1 MVTLKPT
8 RFEAADLERTA
19 ENLLVVVGEVARELH
34 AGNAA
39 LPGVRLDSSLA
50 DDFALDSLAR
60 IELGA
65 RIERTFNVTLSEAAL
80 FEADTP
86 RDLLRAVLRT
96 AGSAPLK
103 ASAVIADVRSGQAQ
117 AAPENVETLGEL
129 LAWHVGEHG
138 DRPHI
143 QFYDDYTDGEI
154 LTYRELWDGATA
166 VAAGLQGRGLEPGQT
181 VALMLPTSRD
191 YFFAFYGV
199 VLAGGVPV
207 PIYPPVRRAQLEDH
221 LRRQSRIL
229 VNCRASMLVATND
242 AIQVA
247 RLLTA
252 AVDTLGHVVTVKQLA
267 DHRDTF
273 EWVRR
278 TADDTAFLQ
287 YTSGSTGDPKGV
299 VLSHANL
306 LANMRADGH
315 AVGVNPNDVFVS
327 WLPLYHDMGLIGA
340 WFGSLYHAVHLVI
353 MPPLSFLAKPQR
365 WLWALH
371 RYRGTLSAAPNFAF
385 ELCLKRVRDE
395 DIEGIDL
402 SHWRVAA
409 NGAEAISV
417 HTLEAFCERFALFGF
432 RRESMCPVYGLAE
445 CAVGL
450 TFTPL
455 GRGPLIDTVDRD
467 VLARTGRAVPVAA
480 AQSGTDVLRV
490 VACGQPVPR
499 HEIRV
504 VDPAGRELPERV
516 EGRLQFRGPSA
527 TSGYYQRPQATTQ
540 LFDDDWLE
548 TGDRAYIAAG
558 DLYLT
563 GRSKDIIIRAGRNI
577 YPAELEDAIGDLDG
591 IRKGHVAVFGS
602 MDRASGTERVVVLA
616 ETRKKSDAA
625 KTELRTAINARAAD
639 LMGTPP
645 DEVVLAPPN
654 AVLRTSSGKIR
665 RTATRSLYERGRIG
679 KPAGAVWVQVFRLV
693 SAGILPQLRRAARA
707 ARAWA
712 YAGWAW
718 FAFGLLAL
726 PAWIITWLPL
736 PRAAIWRCERNL
748 ARAAGMVTGTRV
760 EFSGFEHLP
769 PAGEP
774 CVIVSNH
781 QSYLDGIVLLALLPR
796 PLNFLIKSEL
806 KRSPALGRPLA
817 RLGALFVERFD
828 AAAGIGGMR
837 EAANSL
843 EVGAA
848 LTVFVEGT
856 FKRMPGLL
864 PFHMGAFTV
873 AAEGGV
879 AVVPVA
885 IRGTRSILR
894 ARSWFLRRGCIA
906 VAVGAPI
913 VPPSGGST
921 WSRSLTLRDAA
932 RAYILE
938 HCGEPDLAHESNVV
952 DDR

>member
-1 MVTLKPT
+1 MATSEPIKG
-8 RFEAADLERTA
+8 ETA
-19 ENLLVVVGEVARELH
+19 EREQTAESLLAIVGQVARELH

-39 LPGVRLDSSLA
+39 LPTLRLDSSLG

-60 IELGA
+60 VELGG
-65 RIERTFNVTLSEAAL
+65 RIERTFDLTLPEAAL
-80 FEADTP
+80 FGADTP
-86 RDLLRAVLRT
+86 RDLLRAVLRA

-103 ASAVIADVRSGQAQ
+103 ARAVIADVRPGQAQ
-117 AAPENVETLGEL
+117 AAPEDVETLSEL

-154 LTYRELWDGATA
+154 LTYRDLWNGAA
-166 VAAGLQGRGLEPGQT
+166 ALAAGLQGRGLEPGQA

-229 VNCRASMLVATND
+229 VNCRASMLVTSAE

-247 RLLTA
+247 HLLTA
-252 AVDTLGHVVTVKQLA
+252 AVDTLGHVVTVAQLT
-267 DHRDTF
+267 DHSDVF
-273 EWVRR
+273 ERVRR
-278 TADDTAFLQ
+278 ASQDTAFLQ

-306 LANMRADGH
+306 LANVRADGH
-315 AVGVNPNDVFVS
+315 ALAAKPNDVFVS

-340 WFGSLYHAVHLVI
+340 WFGSLYHAIRLVI

-385 ELCLKRVRDE
+385 ELCLKQIRDE
-395 DIEGIDL
+395 DIEGVDL
-402 SHWRVAA
+402 SRWRVAA
-409 NGAEAISV
+409 NGAEAISAQ
-417 HTLEAFCERFALFGF
+417 TIQAFCERFAPYGF
-432 RRESMCPVYGLAE
+432 RRETMCPVYGLAE

-455 GRGPLIDTVDRD
+455 GRGPLIDTIDRIA
-467 VLARTGRAVPVAA
+467 LARAGRAAPVAA
-480 AQSGTDVLRV
+480 PHAGTDVLRV
-490 VACGQPVPR
+490 VACGQPVAR

-504 VDPAGRELPERV
+504 VDPAGRELPERI

-527 TSGYYQRPQATTQ
+527 TAGYYERPEATAQ
-540 LFDDDWLE
+540 LFDNGWLE
-548 TGDRAYIAAG
+548 SGDRAYIAAG

-563 GRSKDIIIRAGRNI
+563 GRTKDIIIRAGRNI

-591 IRKGHVAVFGS
+591 VRKGHVAVFGS
-602 MDRASGTERVVVLA
+602 MDRTSSTERVVVLA

-625 KTELRTAINARAAD
+625 KTELRSAINARAAD
-639 LMGTPP
+639 LMGASP

-654 AVLRTSSGKIR
+654 SVLRTSSGKIR
-665 RTATRSLYERGRIG
+665 RAATRSLYEQGRIG
-679 KPAGAVWVQVFRLV
+679 KPRGAVWVQVFRLV
-693 SAGILPQLRRAARA
+693 SAGVLPQLRRATRA
-707 ARAWA
+707 ARAWV

-718 FAFGLLAL
+718 FAFGLVAL
-726 PAWIITWLPL
+726 PAWLVAWLPL
-736 PRAAIWRCERNL
+736 PRAGTWRCERTL
-748 ARAAGMVTGTRV
+748 ARAAGILTGTRV
-760 EFSGFEHLP
+760 EISGFEQLP
-769 PAGEP
+769 PAGKP

-796 PLNFLIKSEL
+796 PPSFLIKGEL
-806 KRSPALGRPLA
+806 KSSPLLGRPLA
-817 RLGALFVERFD
+817 NLGALFVERFD
-828 AAAGIGGMR
+828 AAAGVAGMR
-837 EAANSL
+837 EAADSL
-843 EVGAA
+843 DAGAA

-864 PFHMGAFTV
+864 PFHMGAFTA

-879 AVVPVA
+879 VVVPVA

-894 ARSWFLRRGCIA
+894 ANCWFPRRGSIA
-906 VAVGAPI
+906 VVAGPPI
-913 VPPSGGST
+913 SMPSAGPT
-921 WSRSLTLRDAA
+921 WSRALALRDAA
-932 RAYILE
+932 RAHILE
-938 HCGEPDLAHESNVV
+938 HCGEPDLSHESNAV